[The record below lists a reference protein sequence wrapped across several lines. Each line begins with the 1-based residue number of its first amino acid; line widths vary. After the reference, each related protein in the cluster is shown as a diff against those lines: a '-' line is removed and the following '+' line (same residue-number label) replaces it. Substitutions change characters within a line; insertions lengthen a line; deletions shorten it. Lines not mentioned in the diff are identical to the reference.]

1 MDLFR
6 VNSHYLDN
14 SIYIQLLGYLTK
26 IYRNQHKNGKPI
38 SVVIPFVFYHGEK
51 K

>member
-1 MDLFR
+1 M
-6 VNSHYLDN
+6 
-14 SIYIQLLGYLTK
+14 
-26 IYRNQHKNGKPI
+26 YRNQHKNGKPI